1 MDQPTGNPKTI
12 FDAIVAHMET
22 QKLIRESDNT
32 DHSNGNNIP
41 TPEQIKQ
48 GMDVV
53 RKARELRRI
62 INS

>member
-12 FDAIVAHMET
+12 FDAIVTHMET
-22 QKLIRESDNT
+22 QKLIREFDNE
-32 DHSNGNNIP
+32 DHTGNNTP
-41 TPEQIKQ
+41 TPEQIKL

-53 RKARELRRI
+53 RKARELRKI

>member
-12 FDAIVAHMET
+12 FDAIVAHVET
-22 QKLIRESDNT
+22 QKLIREFDSV
-32 DHSNGNNIP
+32 DHTGNNIP
-41 TPEQIKQ
+41 TPEQIKH

>member
-41 TPEQIKQ
+41 TPEQIKH
-48 GMDVV
+48 GMAAV
-53 RKARELRRI
+53 RKAKQLRKI
-62 INS
+62 IDS

>member
-12 FDAIVAHMET
+12 FDSILLHMET
-22 QKLIRESDNT
+22 QKLIREFDIVDNT
-32 DHSNGNNIP
+32 GNNIP

-53 RKARELRRI
+53 RKARELRKI